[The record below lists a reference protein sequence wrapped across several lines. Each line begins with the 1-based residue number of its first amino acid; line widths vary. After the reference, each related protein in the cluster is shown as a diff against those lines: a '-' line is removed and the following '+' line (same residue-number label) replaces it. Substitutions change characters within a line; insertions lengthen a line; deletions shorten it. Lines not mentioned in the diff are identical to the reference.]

1 MAAQVGDGQYTGLHC
16 PACDSSDNAMS
27 MRVEGKAIRAICHRA
42 SCGFKYS
49 NNYSMAELR
58 ELRPSRVRPY
68 TGPITALDAA
78 DYEWLSERFQLLPSA
93 FGRLAKSEGRY
104 FLPIIGPEGTRR
116 GWVSRRP
123 WEGSPLW
130 VGSKEAWR
138 TLDANVGPSSPK
150 SLTYMEND
158 EPVMDWFT
166 FGGVPV
172 EVASTVVLVEDQIS
186 AMRVLCDT
194 GIISVALLGT
204 GMNDEKVAEIQ
215 RHASNILIALDAD
228 ATGQSFSIA
237 RKWGQA
243 FNQCKVVILRN
254 DIKDSTNE
262 EVRAIFG
269 PYTS

>member
-1 MAAQVGDGQYTGLHC
+1 
-16 PACDSSDNAMS
+16 
-27 MRVEGKAIRAICHRA
+27 
-42 SCGFKYS
+42 
-49 NNYSMAELR
+49 
-58 ELRPSRVRPY
+58 
-68 TGPITALDAA
+68 
-78 DYEWLSERFQLLPSA
+78 
-93 FGRLAKSEGRY
+93 
-104 FLPIIGPEGTRR
+104 
-116 GWVSRRP
+116 
-123 WEGSPLW
+123 
-130 VGSKEAWR
+130 
-138 TLDANVGPSSPK
+138 
-150 SLTYMEND
+150 MEND